1 MEMKQRILVFWF
13 LLCAVIGQLKSQTST
28 NIIRYQITY
37 ETAKQLYTVWVIPG
51 YNTPNTFNADTAERG
66 PTAQVTLRVPKSFL
80 ITEVIGVKGEWDK
93 TPLRLGPNEPNQS
106 FFNSL
111 SDAYRYY
118 VIGKSATETI
128 YGRFTKDK
136 AVSLFQFKGNGCFG
150 AISVLDE
157 SDEFV
162 KLAEKYALNVRPSF
176 YSRSGQ
182 RNFVNAVPLEQFADP
197 LDPPAYCCGSG
208 VTLNSAI
215 TINTNQSSFC
225 PGATASLSL
234 KGMSGVSNQSVRFRL
249 TTTEPLTEE
258 EAYAS
263 SGTLLGLVPNSA
275 LTSNK
280 TEAVLTNIVLP
291 KNAGRYFI
299 VATLDGV
306 SGACRPYSSA
316 RFTIVSLANAA
327 ISSDKTGTICLGE
340 SVLLTAQPAGQTKY
354 EWLKDGQSVGV
365 TSTNTYRVTSAGE
378 YKVTVTNEFGC
389 NLGASNAA
397 TFTTIVVNK
406 PAIKQAGERLVSSSK
421 TGNQWFYNNAAIPN
435 ATDTVYLANKQ
446 GVYTLQVT
454 LGNCKSELSEPILFA
469 ITSVEKPAATATI
482 GLYPNPTSGVF
493 YLPYA
498 DNNPYTVV
506 CYDLTGKKIKLPA
519 EPMTDKIKADA
530 TQLPRGTYLIRLE
543 SDKKVEGSWVLKK
556 E

>member
-1 MEMKQRILVFWF
+1 MKQRILIFWF
-13 LLCAVIGQLKSQTST
+13 LLFVVVGQLKGQSST
-28 NIIRYQITY
+28 NTIRYQITY
-37 ETAKQLYTVWVIPG
+37 ETVNKLYTVWIIPG

-66 PTAQVTLRVPKSFL
+66 PTAQVTLRVPKSFF
-80 ITEVIGVKGEWDK
+80 ISEVIGVKGEWDK

-118 VIGKSATETI
+118 VIGKAATETI

-136 AVSLFQFKGNGCFG
+136 AVALFQFKGNGCFG

-225 PGATASLSL
+225 PGATATISL
-234 KGMSGVSNQSVRFRL
+234 KGMSGVSNQAVRFRL

-263 SGTLLGLVPNSA
+263 SGTLLGVVPNSA

-291 KNAGRYFI
+291 KNAGKYFI

-306 SGACRPYSSA
+306 SGACRPYSST
-316 RFTIVSLANAA
+316 RFTIATLANAA

-378 YKVTVTNEFGC
+378 YKVTVTNELGC
-389 NLGASNAA
+389 NLGASNAT

-406 PAIKQAGERLVSSSK
+406 PTIKQVGERLVSSSK
-421 TGNQWFYNNAAIPN
+421 TGNQWFYNNAVIPN
-435 ATDTVYLANKQ
+435 ATDTVYLATKQ
-446 GVYTLQVT
+446 GVYTLQIT

-469 ITSVEKPAATATI
+469 ITSVQEPLN
-482 GLYPNPTSGVF
+482 GNEYRLYPNPTTGFFTIESNSAE
-493 YLPYA
+493 YDELA
-498 DNNPYTVV
+498 
-506 CYDLTGKKIKLPA
+506 CYDFTGKKIEINVEKDAEKLRG
-519 EPMTDKIKADA
+519 DIRH
-530 TQLPRGTYLIRLE
+530 LPKGLYILKLTNE
-543 SDKKVEGSWVLKK
+543 SKNAKSWLVRK

>member
-1 MEMKQRILVFWF
+1 MKQRILIFWF
-13 LLCAVIGQLKSQTST
+13 LLFVVVGQLKGQSST
-28 NIIRYQITY
+28 NTIRYQITY
-37 ETAKQLYTVWVIPG
+37 ETVNQLYTVWIIPG

-80 ITEVIGVKGEWDK
+80 ISEVIGVKGEWDK

-118 VIGKSATETI
+118 VIGKAATETI

-136 AVSLFQFKGNGCFG
+136 AVALFQFKGNGCFG

-234 KGMSGVSNQSVRFRL
+234 KGMSGVSNQAVRFRQ

-263 SGTLLGLVPNSA
+263 SGTLLGVVPNSA

-291 KNAGRYFI
+291 KNAGKYFI

-306 SGACRPYSSA
+306 SGACRPYSST
-316 RFTIVSLANAA
+316 RFTIATLANAA

-378 YKVTVTNEFGC
+378 YKVTITNELGC
-389 NLGASNAA
+389 NLGASNAT

-406 PAIKQAGERLVSSSK
+406 PTIKQVGERLVSSSK

-435 ATDTVYLANKQ
+435 ATDTVYLATKQ
-446 GVYTLQVT
+446 GVYTLQIT
-454 LGNCKSELSEPILFA
+454 LGNCKSELSDPVLFA
-469 ITSVEKPAATATI
+469 ITSVQEPLNANEYR
-482 GLYPNPTSGVF
+482 LYPNPTTGFFTIESDSVE
-493 YLPYA
+493 YDELA
-498 DNNPYTVV
+498 
-506 CYDLTGKKIKLPA
+506 CYDFTGKKIEINVEKDAEKLRG
-519 EPMTDKIKADA
+519 DIRH
-530 TQLPRGTYLIRLE
+530 LPKGLYILKLTNE
-543 SDKKVEGSWVLKK
+543 SKNAKSWVVRK

>member
-1 MEMKQRILVFWF
+1 MKQRILIFWF
-13 LLCAVIGQLKSQTST
+13 LLFVVVGQLKGQSST
-28 NIIRYQITY
+28 NTIRYQITY
-37 ETAKQLYTVWVIPG
+37 ETVNKLYTVWIIPG
-51 YNTPNTFNADTAERG
+51 YNTPNTFNADTTERG

-118 VIGKSATETI
+118 VIGKAATETI
-128 YGRFTKDK
+128 YGRFAKDK
-136 AVSLFQFKGNGCFG
+136 AVALFQFKGNGCFG

-225 PGATASLSL
+225 PGATATIFL
-234 KGMSGVSNQSVRFRL
+234 KGMSGVSNQAVRFRL

-263 SGTLLGLVPNSA
+263 SGTLLGVVPNSA

-291 KNAGRYFI
+291 KNAGKYFI

-316 RFTIVSLANAA
+316 RFTIVTLANAA

-365 TSTNTYRVTSAGE
+365 TLTNTYRVTSAGE
-378 YKVTVTNEFGC
+378 YKVTVTNELGC
-389 NLGASNAA
+389 NLGVSNAT

-406 PAIKQAGERLVSSSK
+406 PTIKQVGERLVSSSK

-435 ATDTVYLANKQ
+435 ATDTVYLATKQ
-446 GVYTLQVT
+446 GVYTLQIT
-454 LGNCKSELSEPILFA
+454 LGNCKSELSEPVLFA
-469 ITSVEKPAATATI
+469 ITSVQEPLNANEYR
-482 GLYPNPTSGVF
+482 LYPNPTTGFFTIESNSAE
-493 YLPYA
+493 YDELA
-498 DNNPYTVV
+498 
-506 CYDLTGKKIKLPA
+506 CYDFTGKKIEINVEKDAEKLRG
-519 EPMTDKIKADA
+519 DIRH
-530 TQLPRGTYLIRLE
+530 LPKGLYILKLTNV
-543 SDKKVEGSWVLKK
+543 SKNAKSWVVRK